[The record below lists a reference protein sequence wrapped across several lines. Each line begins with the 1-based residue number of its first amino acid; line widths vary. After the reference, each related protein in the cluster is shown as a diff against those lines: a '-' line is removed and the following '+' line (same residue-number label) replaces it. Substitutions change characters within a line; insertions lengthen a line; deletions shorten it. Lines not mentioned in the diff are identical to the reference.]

1 LQISEA
7 LIHAR
12 ARRRKRRPPKLTA
25 SSRTE
30 PPDDRVKGGR
40 ILRARHSRC
49 RGLSYLGLALAI
61 AWVPSFAAADD
72 DEAPKTGPLGNSF
85 YALDTKNLFGF
96 LEGADVGE
104 KGDRSLEF
112 ETTGSFGGE
121 QGVYNSIEQ
130 EFIFENTLTDSLGLE
145 LGAHV
150 LGQDIRRA
158 ADLPDFVGVNFSGVS
173 AELRYAV
180 WHRTK
185 DVPIQ
190 VTLTAQPEYSVI
202 GDAGQQA
209 NDFNIAFRAIADVIS
224 SDQRLYGAVNLVYA
238 PDGSRLRGQSWQ
250 DSALLSASGAL
261 SYRPTPALMF
271 GAEADYDRA
280 YGGLVPRGFEGQ
292 AFYLGPTF
300 HYQINEKI
308 DLSAAF
314 LAQTPFGRPDF
325 EEFPRKL
332 AKLRLEVDF

>member
-1 LQISEA
+1 MTNQRCHSLGLRTRPISDRGK
-7 LIHAR
+7 R
-12 ARRRKRRPPKLTA
+12 AR
-25 SSRTE
+25 
-30 PPDDRVKGGR
+30 
-40 ILRARHSRC
+40 ILGAHHSRR
-49 RGLSYLGLALAI
+49 RGLRSFAIALAI
-61 AWVPSFAAADD
+61 VAAPSIAAADD
-72 DEAPKTGPLGNSF
+72 DESPKAGPPSNPF

-112 ETTGSFGGE
+112 ETTGSFGE
-121 QGVYNSIEQ
+121 AQGLYRSIEQ
-130 EFIFENTLTDSLGLE
+130 EFIFENTLTDSFGLE

-150 LGQDIRRA
+150 LGQDIRRVSE
-158 ADLPDFVGVNFSGVS
+158 LPDFVGVNFMGVS
-173 AELRYAV
+173 AEFRYVV

-190 VTLTAQPEYSVI
+190 VTMTVQPEYNSI
-202 GDAGQQA
+202 AEAGRQA
-209 NDFNIAFRAIADVIS
+209 NDVTASFRAVADIIS
-224 SDQRLYGAVNLVYA
+224 GDRRLYGAVNLVYA
-238 PDGSRLRGQSWQ
+238 PDGSRFPGQLWQ
-250 DSALLSASGAL
+250 DTAVLSASAAL
-261 SYRPTPALMF
+261 SYRLTPPLMF

-292 AFYLGPTF
+292 AVYFGPTF

-314 LAQTPFGRPDF
+314 LAQTPVGRVDF
-325 EEFPRKL
+325 EEFPRQL

>member
-1 LQISEA
+1 M
-7 LIHAR
+7 
-12 ARRRKRRPPKLTA
+12 
-25 SSRTE
+25 
-30 PPDDRVKGGR
+30 
-40 ILRARHSRC
+40 
-49 RGLSYLGLALAI
+49 
-61 AWVPSFAAADD
+61 AAADD
-72 DEAPKTGPLGNSF
+72 DEAPKAGQAANPF
-85 YALDTKNLFGF
+85 YVLDTKNLFGF

-112 ETTGSFGGE
+112 ETTGSFGSE
-121 QGVYNSIEQ
+121 HGVYNSIEQ
-130 EFIFENTLTDSLGLE
+130 EFIFENALTDSFGLE

-158 ADLPDFVGVNFSGVS
+158 PDLPDFTGFNFMGVS
-173 AELRYAV
+173 AEFRYVV

-190 VTLTAQPEYSVI
+190 VTVTAQPEYNSI
-202 GDAGQQA
+202 AEAGRQA
-209 NDFNIAFRAIADVIS
+209 NDFTTTFLAIADMIS
-224 SDQRLYGAVNLVYA
+224 SDRRLYGAVNLVFA
-238 PDGSRLRGQSWQ
+238 PDGSRFPGQPWQ
-250 DSALLSASGAL
+250 DTALLSASAAL

-300 HYQINEKI
+300 HYQITDKI

-314 LAQTPFGRPDF
+314 LTQTPVGRADLD
-325 EEFPRKL
+325 EFPRQL

>member
-1 LQISEA
+1 LGAHHS
-7 LIHAR
+7 
-12 ARRRKRRPPKLTA
+12 RRR
-25 SSRTE
+25 
-30 PPDDRVKGGR
+30 
-40 ILRARHSRC
+40 
-49 RGLSYLGLALAI
+49 GLCSLGFALAI
-61 AWVPSFAAADD
+61 AAAPSIAAADD
-72 DEAPKTGPLGNSF
+72 DESPKAGLPGNPF

-112 ETTGSFGGE
+112 ETTGSFGE
-121 QGVYNSIEQ
+121 AQGLYRSIEQ
-130 EFIFENTLTDSLGLE
+130 EFIFENALTDSFGLE

-158 ADLPDFVGVNFSGVS
+158 SELPDFVGINFMGVS
-173 AELRYAV
+173 AEFRYV
-180 WHRTK
+180 VRHRTA

-190 VTLTAQPEYSVI
+190 VTLTVQPEYNSI
-202 GDAGQQA
+202 AEAGRQA
-209 NDFNIAFRAIADVIS
+209 NDFGTTFRAIADVIS
-224 SDQRLYGAVNLVYA
+224 SDQRLYGAINLVYA
-238 PDGSRLRGQSWQ
+238 PDASRLPGQLREDTAVLST
-250 DSALLSASGAL
+250 SAAL
-261 SYRPTPALMF
+261 SYRLTPPLMF

-280 YGGLVPRGFEGQ
+280 YGGLAPRAFEGQ

-314 LAQTPFGRPDF
+314 LAQTPVGRVDF
-325 EEFPRKL
+325 DEFPRQL

>member
-1 LQISEA
+1 MTNQRCHSLGLRTRPISDRGK
-7 LIHAR
+7 R
-12 ARRRKRRPPKLTA
+12 AR
-25 SSRTE
+25 
-30 PPDDRVKGGR
+30 
-40 ILRARHSRC
+40 ILGAHHSRR
-49 RGLSYLGLALAI
+49 RGLRSFAIALAI
-61 AWVPSFAAADD
+61 VAAPSIAAADD
-72 DEAPKTGPLGNSF
+72 DESPKAGPPSNPF

-112 ETTGSFGGE
+112 ETTGSFGE
-121 QGVYNSIEQ
+121 AQGLYRSIEQ
-130 EFIFENTLTDSLGLE
+130 EFIFENTLTDSFGLE

-150 LGQDIRRA
+150 LGQDIRRVSE
-158 ADLPDFVGVNFSGVS
+158 LPDFVGVNFMGVS
-173 AELRYAV
+173 AEFRYVV

-190 VTLTAQPEYSVI
+190 VTMTVQPEYNSI
-202 GDAGQQA
+202 AEAGRQA
-209 NDFNIAFRAIADVIS
+209 NDVTASFRAVADVIS
-224 SDQRLYGAVNLVYA
+224 SDRRLYGAVNLVYA
-238 PDGSRLRGQSWQ
+238 PDGSRFPGQLWQ
-250 DSALLSASGAL
+250 DTAVLSASAAL
-261 SYRPTPALMF
+261 SYRLTPPLMF

-292 AFYLGPTF
+292 AVYFGPTF

-314 LAQTPFGRPDF
+314 LAQTTVGRVDF
-325 EEFPRKL
+325 EEFPRQL

>member
-1 LQISEA
+1 MGAHHS
-7 LIHAR
+7 
-12 ARRRKRRPPKLTA
+12 RRR
-25 SSRTE
+25 
-30 PPDDRVKGGR
+30 
-40 ILRARHSRC
+40 
-49 RGLSYLGLALAI
+49 GLCSLGFALAI
-61 AWVPSFAAADD
+61 AAAPSIAAADD
-72 DEAPKTGPLGNSF
+72 DESPKAGLPGNPF

-112 ETTGSFGGE
+112 ETTGSFGE
-121 QGVYNSIEQ
+121 AQGLYRSIEQ
-130 EFIFENTLTDSLGLE
+130 EFIFENALTDSFGLE

-158 ADLPDFVGVNFSGVS
+158 SELPDFVGINFMGVS
-173 AELRYAV
+173 AEFRYV
-180 WHRTK
+180 VRHRTA

-190 VTLTAQPEYSVI
+190 VTLTVQPEYNSI
-202 GDAGQQA
+202 AEAGRQA
-209 NDFNIAFRAIADVIS
+209 NDFGTTFRAIADVIS
-224 SDQRLYGAVNLVYA
+224 SDQRLYGAINLVYA
-238 PDGSRLRGQSWQ
+238 PDASRLPGQLREDTAVLST
-250 DSALLSASGAL
+250 SAAL
-261 SYRPTPALMF
+261 SYRLTPPLMF

-280 YGGLVPRGFEGQ
+280 YGGLAPRAFEGQ

-314 LAQTPFGRPDF
+314 LAQTPVGRVDF
-325 EEFPRKL
+325 DEFPRQL